1 MTDRI
6 PLDNLTSDQY
16 DALCDQ
22 LEALRAVAR
31 GYCPD
36 CGRGDAAPTVTG
48 WETERRRADQAEDLL
63 RVAHETS
70 SKSET
75 ERARAVQRAEHA
87 EAALDRVRAALH
99 PYAGPILGDRSRG
112 VQMGWDR
119 ARQAVLA
126 ALDEPAPGTDGLH
139 ARHVN
144 VDLHNVCE
152 YSVNRAALCLVD
164 FIRAEFPGVH
174 VTTDAR
180 EWDERA
186 PDPGAGAAT
195 QATAPAA
202 WGPSAGRPG
211 S

>member
-6 PLDNLTSDQY
+6 RLDDLTSDAL
-16 DALCDQ
+16 DALYEQ
-22 LEALRAVAR
+22 LEAAEQTESQRQLATAREALASATTRA
-31 GYCPD
+31 
-36 CGRGDAAPTVTG
+36 
-48 WETERRRADQAEDLL
+48 
-63 RVAHETS
+63 
-70 SKSET
+70 
-75 ERARAVQRAEHA
+75 ARAEG
-87 EAALDRVRAALH
+87 ALDRVRAALT
-99 PYAGPILGDRSRG
+99 PYDKPVYGDTSRG
-112 VQMGWDR
+112 MQIGWDR